1 MRVLVT
7 GGAGFIGAHVVHA
20 LLDAGHRPVV
30 LDRLDFGVH
39 PLLRGL
45 PLPLIEGDV
54 TDPDAV
60 VDALDRFEIVIH
72 LAAQISVPFGES
84 HPRLVM
90 ADNVAGTAGALEL
103 AEAVGAREF
112 RWASS
117 AAVYGD
123 PQGRLPV
130 TEESPV
136 APESFYGL
144 SKWAAERLVEHFGA
158 THALTP
164 VTLRLANVYGP
175 GQRTA
180 GEGGVVARFMDRL
193 AEGAPFVREG
203 DGTQT
208 RDFIYVG
215 DVAQAFVHRLGTTPA
230 VLLNIGTGEQTS
242 VNRLGDVVARQAGRS
257 PRWEEAPPRPGD
269 IKESVFDPGP
279 AAFWGFRAKT
289 PLEQGLRQ
297 TWEHWRT

>member
-20 LLDAGHRPVV
+20 LLDGGHHPVI

-39 PLLRGL
+39 PFLAGL
-45 PLPLIEGDV
+45 PLAIIEGDV

-60 VDALDRFEIVIH
+60 VDALGRFDAVIH

-84 HPRLVM
+84 HPRQLM

-130 TEESPV
+130 TEESTV

-144 SKWAAERLVEHFGA
+144 SKWAGERAVEHFGSA
-158 THALTP
+158 RGLCT

-203 DGTQT
+203 DGQQT

-215 DVAQAFVHRLGTTPA
+215 DVARSFVHRLGASPS
-230 VLLNIGTGEQTS
+230 VLLNIGTGEATS
-242 VNRLGDVVARQAGRS
+242 INRLGELVAQQDNRS
-257 PRWEEAPPRPGD
+257 PRWEDAPPRPAD
-269 IKESVFDPGP
+269 IRDSVFDPEP
-279 AAFWGFRAKT
+279 AAFWGFRAET
-289 PLEQGLRQ
+289 VLARGLQ
-297 TWEHWRT
+297 LTWEHWRH

>member
-1 MRVLVT
+1 MRVLIT

-20 LLDAGHRPVV
+20 LLDAGHHPVI

-39 PLLRGL
+39 PFLAGL
-45 PLPLIEGDV
+45 PVSLIEGDV

-60 VDALDRFEIVIH
+60 VDGLERCDAVIH

-84 HPRLVM
+84 HPRQM
-90 ADNVAGTAGALEL
+90 MEDNVAGTAGALEL

-123 PQGRLPV
+123 PGGRLPV
-130 TEESPV
+130 TEESPL
-136 APESFYGL
+136 APESVYGL
-144 SKWAAERLVEHFGA
+144 SKWAAEELVDHVGA
-158 THALTP
+158 SRRITT

-203 DGTQT
+203 DGRQT
-208 RDFIYVG
+208 RDFIYVS
-215 DVAQAFVHRLGTTPA
+215 DVARAFLHRLGSSPR
-230 VLLNIGTGEQTS
+230 VRLNIGTGEATS
-242 VNRLGDVVARQAGRS
+242 VNRLGELVARQENRT
-257 PRWEEAPPRPGD
+257 PMWEEAPPRPAD
-269 IKESVFDPGP
+269 IRDSVFDPGP
-279 AAFWGFRAKT
+279 AAFWGFRAEI
-289 PLEQGLRQ
+289 PLAEGLRR
-297 TWEHWRT
+297 TWERWRR